1 MGAALSSAVRHSC
14 LARAM
19 AQQSMPK
26 MLFFASM
33 IIPSVVRSRMTLVN
47 VSPFIFSKMQNL
59 YASKF
64 RGTADMIV
72 QIVCNHAAA
81 LNIAMKMTVSNSS
94 SAIRLISP
102 QLLLAFH
109 QFFNDAGGELPAHN
123 AHTSS
128 IVVFYCRHWS
138 FWSVV
143 VVICMPRTTYTLWL
157 LHPR

>member
-14 LARAM
+14 LERAM

-33 IIPSVVRSRMTLVN
+33 IIPSVISSRMTERVTVHVL
-47 VSPFIFSKMQNL
+47 QNAKTI
-59 YASKF
+59 YTSQF

-72 QIVCNHAAA
+72 QIVCKHAAA
-81 LNIAMKMTVSNSS
+81 LDVAMKMTVSNSS
-94 SAIRLISP
+94 SAIRLLSP
-102 QLLLAFH
+102 QLLLAFA
-109 QFFNDAGGELPAHN
+109 QIFNDAGGELPAHN